1 MKSLGAYTIGWLI
14 FSESPIHTDALY
26 ASKAR
31 EFIERASV
39 DTVMIED
46 TSGILTPERAR
57 TLIPA
62 IKAAIGERPLA
73 LHTHNLVGLAQRTY
87 IEAVELGVESLYTCI
102 APIADGNAP
111 PSVQTTIR
119 NLRHLGHAVDLDDAA
134 LVSIGRRTRRRRHH
148 EPSRLSFII
157 ARDYRLPPRPAPER
171 CGGATSES

>member
-1 MKSLGAYTIGWLI
+1 MPSRDAREPEKSIREVRISGLGPASAGRRLRYDPGSSIHTG
-14 FSESPIHTDALY
+14 FAAGRRTIHTDALY

-31 EFIERASV
+31 EFIERAGV

-87 IEAVELGVESLYTCI
+87 VEAVEQGV
-102 APIADGNAP
+102 
-111 PSVQTTIR
+111 
-119 NLRHLGHAVDLDDAA
+119 
-134 LVSIGRRTRRRRHH
+134 GRAGQ
-148 EPSRLSFII
+148 P
-157 ARDYRLPPRPAPER
+157 
-171 CGGATSES
+171 